1 MPTSSDPV
9 IRIEGVSKQYRIG
22 HVLDRR
28 RTLRE
33 AVTDALLEPVRQLRR
48 FGQSSH
54 REEDTIWALRD
65 VSFEVMPG
73 EVVGVVGSNGAGKS
87 TLLKILSEIT
97 FPTDGQVRLRGR
109 VASLLEVGTG
119 FHPELTGRENIFL
132 NGAILGMT
140 RREIVSKFDE
150 IVSFSGVDTFID
162 TPVKRYSSGMQVRL
176 AFAVAAHLEPEI
188 LLVDEVLAVGD
199 AAFQKK
205 CIGRMGDVARSGRT
219 ILFVS
224 HNMAAVESLCTRAV
238 LLRGGRVAAVGSTQ
252 EVIEKYLRQ
261 VSGATGEVVLTGHPG
276 RRRTSVPMM
285 SRAILSSEGET
296 GASSVRMGSA
306 LEVTVEFQCGAHPL
320 RPVLGLVVRSLV
332 GAPVFTVDNRFI
344 PGYRFPEPVSEGTI
358 TCSIDQLPLMP
369 GSYMVDLF
377 FGDETRS
384 RDVVLDAVSFDV
396 VASDVFGSGKLPSQW
411 AGPIYWPASWSL
423 RDAQGKT
430 ISPSP

>member
-1 MPTSSDPV
+1 M
-9 IRIEGVSKQYRIG
+9 
-22 HVLDRR
+22 
-28 RTLRE
+28 RE
-33 AVTDALLEPVRQLRR
+33 ALMDAAASPVRRLRS

-54 REEDTIWALRD
+54 RGQDAIWALRD
-65 VSFEVMPG
+65 VGFEVMPG
-73 EVVGVVGSNGAGKS
+73 EVVGVIGSNGAGKS

-97 FPTDGQVRLRGR
+97 YPTEGRVRLRGR

-140 RREIVSKFDE
+140 RREILDKFGE
-150 IVSFSGVDTFID
+150 IVAFAGVETFID

-205 CIGRMGDVARSGRT
+205 CVGRMGDVARSGRT

-224 HNMAAVESLCTRAV
+224 HNMAAVEALCSRAV
-238 LLRGGRVAAVGSTQ
+238 LLREGRLVTAGPTR
-252 EVIEKYLRQ
+252 EVVEHYLRS
-261 VSGATGEVVLTGHPG
+261 VATASGEVSLTDHPG
-276 RRRTSVPMM
+276 RRRNTVPMVT
-285 SRAILSSEGET
+285 SAVLSSG
-296 GASSVRMGSA
+296 GRAGVSSVRMGCPLDVA
-306 LEVTVEFQCGAHPL
+306 VTFQCGAQQL
-320 RPVLGLVVRSLV
+320 RPVLGLVIRSLV

-344 PGYRFPEPVSEGTI
+344 PGYRFPDPVAEGTI
-358 TCSIDQLPLMP
+358 TCSFEKLPLMP
-369 GSYMVDLF
+369 GTYMVDIY

-384 RDVVLDAVSFDV
+384 RDVILDAVSFDV

-411 AGPIYWPASWSL
+411 AGPVYWPAAWSL
-423 RDAQGKT
+423 RAADGQPIAPAG
-430 ISPSP
+430 